1 MSNYGLKSQVASLE
15 RELSQAQS
23 INNRLKSELSTIT
36 NGVNSAQSELDN
48 YNTHVQTTL
57 ENSNGKMVSSHST
70 IISAYE
76 LQGDIERL
84 YRNFKNIELANKKI
98 RIANNKKYYEFST
111 YRTVRKIVQ
120 GMMDNIDLNM
130 VSNKTINKS
139 IEIQHLQSPDYWLT
153 CVLISIMAWKGDSKE
168 LAEKAITRAIS
179 LDKKNSAVFYMLFNI
194 RMGREEAALR
204 WFSVYQSCDLRGS
217 DQRTFLMLFSLL
229 NKTISENVD
238 AQTVNEINKFI
249 KRVIQNNMESE
260 GYHENDIINSICSSL
275 ERMKPKD
282 QLPYPFLNKYCA
294 EFGQLENQMMLAKN
308 NITILEFI
316 LKTINVPAEQKNA
329 FLKEFIDELIAL
341 PNQSEKLVYEEIL
354 YNELIIKLEGDV
366 ETAKQKYDSD
376 TASKENELKLIEE
389 MIRWIFEHD
398 SLEINSQIRK
408 NVFVLTREFQEK
420 ALSQYVQN
428 YRGLQKNN
436 YPINIGNYASVADL
450 KNENNEQVKI
460 TNYFKQ
466 EKDVVL
472 SAVKDGKA
480 YISFGAALLFFI
492 GAFFTSNYLFGL
504 TAIGLVVGAL
514 ILFSNKNKRNA
525 IELDFNEKTHFT
537 IDVLRKIFAE
547 FKLFQVQFSEYD
559 KYYDQIVNEINKV

>member
-1 MSNYGLKSQVASLE
+1 
-15 RELSQAQS
+15 
-23 INNRLKSELSTIT
+23 
-36 NGVNSAQSELDN
+36 
-48 YNTHVQTTL
+48 
-57 ENSNGKMVSSHST
+57 
-70 IISAYE
+70 
-76 LQGDIERL
+76 
-84 YRNFKNIELANKKI
+84 
-98 RIANNKKYYEFST
+98 
-111 YRTVRKIVQ
+111 
-120 GMMDNIDLNM
+120 
-130 VSNKTINKS
+130 
-139 IEIQHLQSPDYWLT
+139 
-153 CVLISIMAWKGDSKE
+153 
-168 LAEKAITRAIS
+168 
-179 LDKKNSAVFYMLFNI
+179 
-194 RMGREEAALR
+194 
-204 WFSVYQSCDLRGS
+204 
-217 DQRTFLMLFSLL
+217 
-229 NKTISENVD
+229 
-238 AQTVNEINKFI
+238 
-249 KRVIQNNMESE
+249 MESE
-260 GYHENDIINSICSSL
+260 GYNENDIINSICTSL
-275 ERMKPKD
+275 ELMKPKD
-282 QLPYPFLNKYCA
+282 QLPYPFLSKYCA

-366 ETAKQKYDSD
+366 DTAKQKYDSD
-376 TASKENELKLIEE
+376 TATKENELKLIEE

-408 NVFVLTREFQEK
+408 NVFILTREFQEK
-420 ALSQYVQN
+420 AFSQYVQN

-436 YPINIGNYASVADL
+436 YPIKIGNYASLADL

-460 TNYFKQ
+460 TNYFKK
-466 EKDVVL
+466 EKDGVL

-480 YISFGAALLFFI
+480 YISFGAALLFFV

-525 IELDFNEKTHFT
+525 IELDFTEKTHFT

-547 FKLFQVQFSEYD
+547 FKLFQVQFAEYD